1 MYFVDFLKEPAPG
14 FVDNLYSSF
23 CFFLVDLSLELDYFW
38 QSTPLGSRAFRCAV
52 KLLVYSLSSFF
63 LEAVRAKSFPF
74 NEHCFQFVP

>member
-38 QSTPLGSRAFRCAV
+38 QSTPLG
-52 KLLVYSLSSFF
+52 
-63 LEAVRAKSFPF
+63 
-74 NEHCFQFVP
+74 